1 MERARSRY
9 IILGLSDGLFLGL
22 GISLGISF
30 FHSYNL
36 TFASIL
42 LVGVSGSLSN
52 FFSTYNAENFVLGQQ
67 IKEYGK
73 IMFARDYNPDKITK
87 NKKSKNLKYAELSF
101 LSTLLGSLIVLT
113 PYIAYSLLKI
123 RKDSSASIISLI
135 ASLIIL
141 AYVGSYSIEK
151 KKDRIKEGLKTA
163 SIGLLIAVI
172 SAGIGIIINTFI

>member
-30 FHSYNL
+30 FNSYQL

-67 IKEYGK
+67 IREYRRVL
-73 IMFARDYNPDKITK
+73 FAKDYNPHKITK
-87 NKKSKNLKYAELSF
+87 MKKFKNIKYAELSL
-101 LSTLLGSLIVLT
+101 LSTLAGSIIVLLPYVVYYLIKEKQDLVTSLI
-113 PYIAYSLLKI
+113 SLA
-123 RKDSSASIISLI
+123 SSLFILSLI
-135 ASLIIL
+135 GSHSQEKRASK
-141 AYVGSYSIEK
+141 V
-151 KKDRIKEGLKTA
+151 KEGLKTA
-163 SIGLLIAVI
+163 GIGLFIATI
-172 SAGIGIIINTFI
+172 SAVLGVIINFFI